1 MWESKIA
8 KIKSDEYIILR
19 VKMEGDEVMEMEYLT
34 SNSWRSRWKS
44 DARVYFTED
53 DAKSALVIKR
63 MRWEEILK
71 EPENPS
77 QKEYDSWSQLSSHW

>member
-34 SNSWRSRWKS
+34 SNS
-44 DARVYFTED
+44 
-53 DAKSALVIKR
+53 
-63 MRWEEILK
+63 
-71 EPENPS
+71 
-77 QKEYDSWSQLSSHW
+77 